1 MNKIYLEVLERDVK
15 KSGLTKDQVR
25 KIYQEM
31 TNLAVMMNNGTDREK
46 QLAKEHAT
54 ELLIKLGRLQ
64 EVEIMNIWGISFI
77 VLSFVGV
84 MVGLVKLDKYEK
96 SCKQQ
101 LTDSKKVWYNKLQVK
116 GSDLKAPTL

>member
-54 ELLIKLGRLQ
+54 ELLIKLGRL
-64 EVEIMNIWGISFI
+64 
-77 VLSFVGV
+77 
-84 MVGLVKLDKYEK
+84 
-96 SCKQQ
+96 
-101 LTDSKKVWYNKLQVK
+101 
-116 GSDLKAPTL
+116 